1 MLDSIITGSITLPIL
16 LICTIVSLF
25 FGFMVVLM
33 FMYKNTYT
41 KGFVLTLVLL
51 PAVVQLII
59 MVVNG
64 NIGTG
69 VAIVGAFSLVRF
81 RSVPGGAREICAVFL
96 AMALGLATG
105 MGYIGMAAVFFVVVG
120 GITLLISSSSFGELK
135 KEEKELRIVIPENLD
150 YLGVFDDLFKK
161 YTEKT
166 QLDRVKTTNMGSL
179 YELRYHVVLRKNVHE
194 KRFLDEI
201 RCRNGNLNVILG
213 RVALEKEVL

>member
-25 FGFMVVLM
+25 FGFMVALM

-150 YLGVFDDLFKK
+150 YVGVFDDLFKK

-179 YELRYHVVLRKNVHE
+179 YELRYHVVLQKNVHE